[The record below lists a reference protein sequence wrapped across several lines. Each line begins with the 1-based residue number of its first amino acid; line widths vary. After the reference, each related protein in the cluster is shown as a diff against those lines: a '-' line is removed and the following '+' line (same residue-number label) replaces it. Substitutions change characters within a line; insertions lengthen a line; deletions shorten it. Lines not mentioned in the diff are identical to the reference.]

1 MIMML
6 WVASKTRRGSRHAH
20 SRRFASTTL
29 LKEPVT
35 GTSMKPLSTPTSAP
49 MVPDAPPPPP
59 PPATK
64 PASDVLAG
72 ATARAA
78 SQATIH
84 PLDTLKVRLQAGA
97 QKNGKYVVAKAQT
110 RGMLQS
116 DPYATMNA
124 LGKKMG
130 KLYKG
135 VLGAACGA
143 GIAVGAYFAVYSV
156 ATNIAARRTNLKPGV
171 RAFLCGGIAAAGSS
185 VVKVPL
191 AVCIRSVQ
199 AGVYSNAFDAA
210 RSITSAAGARGLFTG
225 YLPTVLEDVP
235 DMAFKFACYE
245 TLRSLHQA
253 VFPKDRSLN
262 AQEDFVIGA
271 IAGAFAAAATTPLD
285 VIKTNM
291 MCTAAQRPTM
301 LNAATAVL
309 KQDGLAGF
317 FKGVGPRAAS
327 NGINSAVFFCFFE
340 ALRTVI
346 SKQLSPNYVQEVA
359 MADA

>member
-6 WVASKTRRGSRHAH
+6 WVSSRTRNDTRRSHGH
-20 SRRFASTTL
+20 RFASTTL
-29 LKEPVT
+29 VKKPMNASGMKTITSPVNT
-35 GTSMKPLSTPTSAP
+35 TV
-49 MVPDAPPPPP
+49 VPDPPSSARPV
-59 PPATK
+59 TK

-84 PLDTLKVRLQAGA
+84 PLDTLKVRLQTGVNPGV
-97 QKNGKYVVAKAQT
+97 KNPLNFSPKSGKAL
-110 RGMLQS
+110 M
-116 DPYATMNA
+116 DPYSTVSR

-130 KLYKG
+130 TLYKG
-135 VLGAACGA
+135 VLGAAGGA

-156 ATNIAARRTNLKPGV
+156 ATNIVARRTNMKPGA
-171 RAFLCGGIAAAGSS
+171 RAFVCGGIAAVGSS

-199 AGVYSNAFDAA
+199 AGVYSNLADAA
-210 RSITSAAGARGLFTG
+210 RSITAAAGVRGLFTG

-245 TLRSLHQA
+245 TLRSLHRA
-253 VFPKDRSLN
+253 VFVKDRNLN
-262 AQEDFVIGA
+262 AQEDFAIGA
-271 IAGAFAAAATTPLD
+271 FAGAFAAAATTPLD

-291 MCTAAQRPTM
+291 MCAAANRPNM
-301 LNAATAVL
+301 VSAAGSVL
-309 KQDGLAGF
+309 RQDGLRGF

-327 NGINSAVFFCFFE
+327 NGINSAIFFCFFE

-346 SKQLSPNYVQEVA
+346 SKQLKSQNGVEAVVLEG
-359 MADA
+359 